1 MTGNTV
7 ENAAYA
13 TAATAVSDMS
23 R

>member
-7 ENAAYA
+7 ENAAYV
-13 TAATAVSDMS
+13 TAATVVSDMS

>member
-7 ENAAYA
+7 ENAAYV